1 MNHPDE
7 FPTTPYSLLSACFFP
22 LPGLNYLLQKNHHSY
37 MIPKRGH
44 IIKNKVKTSYGYFLS
59 DGVWLH
65 FINMFLI
72 DSTKKDEE
80 NTMEKYYRQTELLHL

>member
-1 MNHPDE
+1 
-7 FPTTPYSLLSACFFP
+7 
-22 LPGLNYLLQKNHHSY
+22 

-44 IIKNKVKTSYGYFLS
+44 IIKNKVKTSYDYFLY

-72 DSTKKDEE
+72 DPTKKDEE